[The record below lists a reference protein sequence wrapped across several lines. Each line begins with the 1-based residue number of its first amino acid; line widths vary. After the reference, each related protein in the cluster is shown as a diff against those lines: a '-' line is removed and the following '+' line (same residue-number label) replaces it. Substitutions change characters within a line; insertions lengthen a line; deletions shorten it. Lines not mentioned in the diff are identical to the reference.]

1 MTKQK
6 NKDKEKEKKQENPA
20 AEEALEKTS
29 AEEQPAEETGG
40 EADEKVKESSDD
52 KLSELE
58 KKLSESEDRYK
69 RLYAEFDNYQKR
81 TAKEK
86 DARYADAVIDT
97 VEAFLQVEDNLERAM
112 SAQAESEDAK
122 KILEGVALVQKQMK
136 DTLAKL
142 KVTEIKAVGE
152 EFDPNL
158 HNAVMHVEDD
168 SVTDNTVVEEF
179 LKGYIYNN
187 DRVVRHSMV
196 KVAN

>member
-20 AEEALEKTS
+20 AEEALEETS
-29 AEEQPAEETGG
+29 AEEQPTEETGE